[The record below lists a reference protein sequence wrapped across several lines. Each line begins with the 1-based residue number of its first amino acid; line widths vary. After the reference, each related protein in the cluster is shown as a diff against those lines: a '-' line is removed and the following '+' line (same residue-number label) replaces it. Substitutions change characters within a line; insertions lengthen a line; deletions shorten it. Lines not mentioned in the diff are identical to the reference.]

1 VQVDHAARLVPKEE
15 MARFQEEISEPVAGC
30 LVPRIDLAERNVV
43 TGVPAV
49 MARLS
54 IAPFS

>member
-1 VQVDHAARLVPKEE
+1 
-15 MARFQEEISEPVAGC
+15 